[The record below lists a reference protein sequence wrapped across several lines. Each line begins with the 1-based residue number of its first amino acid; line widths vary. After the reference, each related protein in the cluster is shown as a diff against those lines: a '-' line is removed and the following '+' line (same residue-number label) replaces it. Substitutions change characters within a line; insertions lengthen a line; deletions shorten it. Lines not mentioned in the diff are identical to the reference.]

1 MALLVLID
9 RDATHSDPVKSAR
22 GCYKRGDIVAVHED
36 SAHDGDLVKNPV
48 VAPWYLIRVTGVS
61 AARLRQAIEPEI
73 DATDPEYRRI
83 LRRRAWRIEPA
94 DLPLAARRALQRD
107 RYLAVTLTQART
119 YVRNKTTAEALP

>member
-1 MALLVLID
+1 MAILVLID
-9 RDATHSDPVKSAR
+9 RDATHSDPTKDAR
-22 GCYKRGDIVAVHED
+22 GCYKLGDIVAVHED